1 MVNILGINLTELDS
15 ADVLKRCEE
24 MLKGSSRHYLV
35 TPNPE
40 IILAAHVDEELFYI
54 LNQADLAPADGFG
67 LKVAA
72 RIFGSKLPRTTGADL
87 VVSLL
92 ELAES
97 KNIKTAVILWENG
110 LTRPQELKEVLIKR
124 YPSLDC
130 LILESGRDRS
140 PSQKIKEEINRFAPQ
155 LIFCAL
161 GFPHQEKFIYHNLD
175 NWPSARLA
183 LAIGGSFDFI
193 SGKRRRAPRLF
204 RHLGLEWLWRLI
216 TLPRRLGRIYRAT
229 FVFLGKVLRARL
241 INPWLFRP
249 NVACWIYRITA
260 NGPEVILV
268 EREDQAGHWQLPQGG
283 LDGQSLK
290 KAGAREAREELGTDK
305 FLFKAAFRNV
315 YKYYFQETRNR
326 NASQRVDS
334 KKYKYDYKGQRQ
346 GLFVAEFVGSD
357 SDIKVNFWDHRDW
370 KWVPLAQLEQA
381 AYPTRREGIRAF
393 RQKFESLGIK

>member
-15 ADVLKRCEE
+15 TEVLKRCEE
-24 MLKGSSRHYLV
+24 MLKGNSRHYLV

-40 IILAAHVDEELFYI
+40 IILAAHADEELFYI
-54 LNQADLAPADGFG
+54 LNQADLATADGFG
-67 LKVAA
+67 LKIAA
-72 RIFGSKLPRTTGADL
+72 KLFGGKLHRTTGADL

-97 KNIKTAVILWENG
+97 KNIKTAIILWENG
-110 LTRPQELKEVLIKR
+110 LTRPQKLKEVLAKN

-130 LILESGRDRS
+130 LILESSREKNA
-140 PSQKIKEEINRFAPQ
+140 SQEIIEEINRFAPK

-175 NWPSARLA
+175 RFPSTRLA

-193 SGKRRRAPRLF
+193 SGKRRRAPKLF
-204 RHLGLEWLWRLI
+204 RHLGLEWLWRLL
-216 TLPRRLGRIYRAT
+216 TQPRRLGRIYRAT

-249 NVACWIYRITA
+249 NVACWIYRKVEDRI
-260 NGPEVILV
+260 EVILV
-268 EREDQAGHWQLPQGG
+268 EREDQADHWQLPQGG

-305 FLFKAAFRNV
+305 FVFKASFRNV
-315 YKYYFQETRNR
+315 YKYYFQETKNR
-326 NASQRVDS
+326 NASQRLDS
-334 KKYKYDYKGQRQ
+334 KKYKYDYKGQKQ
-346 GLFVAEFVGSD
+346 GLFVAEFIGSD
-357 SDIKVNFWDHRDW
+357 SHIKVNFWDHRDW